1 MENAL
6 QELIV
11 QTGFSRD
18 VLIAQIGMTP
28 PKDIASAPPLPARI
42 ARPPATP
49 VPEPENADEDV
60 RAEELLLSLIASSR
74 LPEDLAQED
83 DFRDPLLK
91 ELFLQLQSGV
101 SAASLVE
108 SQSDEVV
115 RARVSHL
122 LMAQS
127 GSNAAN
133 GARLPIADAPE
144 TSARAVRRDY
154 EAHQNALRRRKNAGA
169 G

>member
-1 MENAL
+1 
-6 QELIV
+6 
-11 QTGFSRD
+11 
-18 VLIAQIGMTP
+18 MTP
-28 PKDIASAPPLPARI
+28 PKDITSAPPLPARI

-60 RAEELLLSLIASSR
+60 RAEELLLSLIATSR

-115 RARVSHL
+115 RAASV
-122 LMAQS
+122 
-127 GSNAAN
+127 
-133 GARLPIADAPE
+133 IC
-144 TSARAVRRDY
+144 
-154 EAHQNALRRRKNAGA
+154 
-169 G
+169 

>member
-28 PKDIASAPPLPARI
+28 PKDITSAPPLPARI

-60 RAEELLLSLIASSR
+60 RAEELLLSLIATSR

-91 ELFLQLQSGV
+91 ELFLQLQAV
-101 SAASLVE
+101 CPP
-108 SQSDEVV
+108 
-115 RARVSHL
+115 RRWWK
-122 LMAQS
+122 
-127 GSNAAN
+127 
-133 GARLPIADAPE
+133 
-144 TSARAVRRDY
+144 ARATRWRAPASVIC
-154 EAHQNALRRRKNAGA
+154 
-169 G
+169 